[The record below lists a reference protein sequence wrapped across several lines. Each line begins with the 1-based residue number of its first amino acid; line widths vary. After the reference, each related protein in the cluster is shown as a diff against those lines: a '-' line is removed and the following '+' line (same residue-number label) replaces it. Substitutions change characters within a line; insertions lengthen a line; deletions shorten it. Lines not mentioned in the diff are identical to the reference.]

1 MVRPQAGARIADVI
15 EGLRAHGLA
24 LQNIASIR
32 EQAMGGFVQV
42 RACLDSAGAAATA
55 TR

>member
-1 MVRPQAGARIADVI
+1 MVTCTILTIQAGARIADVI
-15 EGLRAHGLA
+15 EGLRAHDLA

-42 RACLDSAGAAATA
+42 RSVASA
-55 TR
+55 